1 MRCSPSPP
9 IPISTCSSWPRSAA
23 RSATVTTWCAAATT
37 STRSTT
43 ITPESTRTATPCF
56 GRSSPAHARPSTLSP
71 PGSSW
76 PCRRPPATPS
86 RGRREQP
93 RSNSPTS
100 ARCSNTRRAGLPLL
114 IDFEADGSRSRLWGV
129 CCLFAQVDDPAV
141 RQPAFLGALDQV
153 GQQPSARGA
162 SFAPLLGPGHERLRG
177 DALLSG
183 VDGDVDLLG
192 QSGRDP
198 FLAKHGVLRGGR
210 NLEEDAMDG
219 RVLVF
224 RQVGHPPAP
233 EAALHV
239 EYQPIPVQDRR
250 HSPREQARVD
260 AVLRRPLAHVLLR
273 PPRSVREV
281 AVHARH
287 STAGVPRALPGGR
300 LVLVR
305 LERLALAVQRRD
317 HVVQA
322 LLGEDPRHLFAIGLG
337 ERHPLGDDVHRPP
350 PLRSPL
356 HYVID
361 RRR

>member
-56 GRSSPAHARPSTLSP
+56 GRSSPAHARPSTPSP
-71 PGSSW
+71 PGPGW
-76 PCRRPPATPS
+76 ARRRPPATPS
-86 RGRREQP
+86 GGRREQP

-100 ARCSNTRRAGLPLL
+100 ARCSNSHRAGLPLL
-114 IDFEADGSRSRLWGV
+114 IDFEADGSGSRLWGV
-129 CCLFAQVDDPAV
+129 CCLFAQVVDPAI

-153 GQQPSARGA
+153 GQQPSARGS

-177 DALLSG
+177 DALLPG

-192 QSGRDP
+192 QSG
-198 FLAKHGVLRGGR
+198 
-210 NLEEDAMDG
+210 
-219 RVLVF
+219 
-224 RQVGHPPAP
+224 
-233 EAALHV
+233 
-239 EYQPIPVQDRR
+239 
-250 HSPREQARVD
+250 
-260 AVLRRPLAHVLLR
+260 
-273 PPRSVREV
+273 REV

-322 LLGEDPRHLFAIGLG
+322 LLGEDLRHLFAIGLG
-337 ERHPLGDDVHRPP
+337 ERHSLGDDVHRPP

-356 HYVID
+356 H
-361 RRR
+361 